1 MYERLEDVLG
11 HRDQL
16 HCASQTKAPIYD
28 YCIEFSPHSLDALI
42 VVRSLNQVFLVI
54 DCVFVV
60 VCLNETLELPELL

>member
-1 MYERLEDVLG
+1 MRDLKMCLDTEINFIVL
-11 HRDQL
+11 
-16 HCASQTKAPIYD
+16 QTKVPIYD
-28 YCIEFSPHSLDALI
+28 YCIEFSPHSLDTLI